1 MQKYYQKLLLQNL
14 KNFPSII
21 LPQQTADV
29 KKGNVN
35 DRDRLRCDT
44 SKAFFTQK
52 KMSFLRQQILKR
64 LLIYEIIIF

>member
-21 LPQQTADV
+21 LPQQTADL

-52 KMSFLRQQILKR
+52 R
-64 LLIYEIIIF
+64 